1 MNINEQ
7 RLWNQLEELGKIGRQ
22 EDGSITRFPFTME
35 DRQAEELIAGYMKD
49 AGLEVSRDAA
59 GNLIGRWAGAEP
71 EANAVICG
79 SHYDTVQ
86 NGGRFDGSLG
96 VLGGIEAVRQ
106 LREEGFRPRRPVLV
120 IGFKDEE
127 GNRFGYGMVGSKSV
141 CGFSSKDGLQSKDQA
156 GFSLY
161 EAMKEAGLQ
170 PDRLESCRIPNIRCM
185 LELHIE
191 QGRVLE
197 NSNCSVGIVTG
208 IAGLIR
214 HMVTIYGESGHSG
227 ATPMEG
233 RKDPAV
239 QMSRWILRITEL
251 AEAHE
256 NCVATVG
263 SIKTFPGQCN
273 IICSHVTFSLDLRCT
288 DDKYIQYVLDEMHCF
303 EKQHSMKVQYRLDQ
317 QLPAA
322 PCDRNLQ
329 MKMEEICREN
339 HISHRHFMS
348 GAGHDAMNFRGLCPI
363 GMIFVPSMNGYS
375 HRKEEF
381 TSMEDCGRG
390 VLVLKEMLRY
400 EAEAAIQ

>member
-49 AGLEVSRDAA
+49 AGLEVSLDAA
-59 GNLIGRWAGAEP
+59 GNLI
-71 EANAVICG
+71 
-79 SHYDTVQ
+79 
-86 NGGRFDGSLG
+86 GSLG

-256 NCVATVG
+256 NCVATFMECCF
-263 SIKTFPGQCN
+263 SKQC
-273 IICSHVTFSLDLRCT
+273 
-288 DDKYIQYVLDEMHCF
+288 
-303 EKQHSMKVQYRLDQ
+303 
-317 QLPAA
+317 
-322 PCDRNLQ
+322 
-329 MKMEEICREN
+329 
-339 HISHRHFMS
+339 ISS
-348 GAGHDAMNFRGLCPI
+348 
-363 GMIFVPSMNGYS
+363 STY
-375 HRKEEF
+375 
-381 TSMEDCGRG
+381 
-390 VLVLKEMLRY
+390 
-400 EAEAAIQ
+400 